1 VLHACRTPV
10 GRSRFFAHLP
20 SRRLRGRDANFTV
33 SIEQFELLSLRL
45 GIGGLVLYMVYIM
58 YRLAQESGAGR
69 FGTLMI
75 FLSLGLGIIGF
86 ALKSVIQLVVQV

>member
-1 VLHACRTPV
+1 
-10 GRSRFFAHLP
+10 
-20 SRRLRGRDANFTV
+20 V
-33 SIEQFELLSLRL
+33 SIEQFELRSLKL

-86 ALKSVIQLVVQV
+86 AVKSVIQLVIQV